1 MPELSRR
8 DFLKLIRNG
17 SLYLSG
23 GLALGGLI
31 RFLGF
36 ETNPAPQTEFD
47 LGPTSNYS
55 LNSRTVIANP
65 PALVIH
71 DETGISA
78 FSLVCTHLGCTVQDG
93 RQGFEC
99 PCHGSRFGTDGKVQ
113 NGPATRSLQPLRVH
127 VTDDGHLK
135 LFTA

>member
-1 MPELSRR
+1 MSELSRR

-36 ETNPAPQTEFD
+36 ETNPAAQTEFD
-47 LGPTSNYS
+47 LGPASSYS
-55 LNSRTVIANP
+55 LNSHTLIANP
-65 PALVIH
+65 PAIVIH
-71 DETGISA
+71 DENGISA

-99 PCHGSRFGTDGKVQ
+99 PCHGSRFGHDGKVQ
-113 NGPATRSLQPLRVH
+113 NGPAYRSLQPLRAQ
-127 VTDDGHLK
+127 VTHNGHLK
-135 LFTA
+135 LFTD